1 MYLSQVINRNAK
13 PTSRSTN
20 PTATVSTAIAA
31 MATAAMA
38 TAAMT
43 TRVSP
48 YYTEIQVSKDI
59 YEEWEHIKENLTR

>member
-20 PTATVSTAIAA
+20 PTATVST
-31 MATAAMA
+31 ATAAMA